1 MKPENPNATEFFGQ
15 QDSQDK
21 AIMKEEFTGLGI
33 SLGGAEK
40 IGRNSSVL
48 VCSNTSIEVERLP

>member
-1 MKPENPNATEFFGQ
+1 
-15 QDSQDK
+15 
-21 AIMKEEFTGLGI
+21 MKEEFTGLGI